1 MLWNVCGMC
10 SSQHRASKRDSAKCP
25 TATVQGHPASR
36 CAIAQGRNNERARLR
51 ITTPDSV
58 RRGRCLD
65 YSPGRG
71 RGLQRRR
78 APVLRERS
86 IARSRLDHRRTAWR
100 AGSAVPA
107 DERSDP
113 RRRIFSLARLPLAQ
127 LILCK
132 KARPTWSFQ
141 FDENT
146 RAFWLIGCCP
156 ARSRPGHI
164 QNRP

>member
-1 MLWNVCGMC
+1 MECVECALLNTARPKGM
-10 SSQHRASKRDSAKCP
+10 AKCP
-25 TATVQGHPASR
+25 TATVQGHLASR

-51 ITTPDSV
+51 ITTPHSV

-100 AGSAVPA
+100 VGSAVPA
-107 DERSDP
+107 DEPSDP
-113 RRRIFSLARLPLAQ
+113 GRRIFSLARLPLAQ

-164 QNRP
+164 QNRS